1 MKFRYPLLLAA
12 LLFPRSGVPLAAAEP
27 SPDLSAELS
36 LRAAGLSTDGPA
48 LLDFFRKRMQTDVQ
62 PEQLRA
68 LVQQLGDPAP
78 AVWEKAQAELVSRG
92 SVAIPFL
99 RQAARDADAAPLAQ
113 RARYCLQMIESVPAP
128 VGPSGTANSGGLPA
142 NPYTPINPG
151 GNPGPA
157 LPPSLPV
164 AAARLLA
171 LRQPP
176 DAVPVLLAYL
186 PFADDGG
193 VLDEV
198 KTTIASLALKDGR
211 PDPALVRAL
220 EDAVALRRVTAAEV
234 LCQTAHAEPRAS
246 LHKLLQDPKPMVRLR
261 VALALADLVD
271 GDAIPVLIGLL
282 TELPAGETGV
292 AEDYLLSLA
301 GDQAPQVAAGTAP
314 AARQKARDAWTAWWK
329 GQDGSAL
336 LKEIH
341 RRTLPD
347 NDRDRALT
355 LIKQLGDDAFQVREK
370 ASTELQR
377 MGVAI
382 LPLLRQAAGSNDL
395 EVSQRAQKLLANVDK
410 ERTAP
415 LSAITIR
422 LLAYRKPAG
431 AAEELLRYL
440 PLAEDETVAVEVRS
454 ALAAVAVR
462 DGQPD
467 AALVKALGDG
477 VPSRRA
483 AAAEALCRA
492 GAVSERPALRK
503 LLQDPDATVRQQVAL
518 ALAASGDREAV
529 PALIAQLADMPVD
542 QQFLAEEYLSRMAGD
557 RAPSVRPGMD
567 AATRQKARDVWDAWW
582 RQNGP
587 TVSDARLASA
597 RLDVQRQLGYTLL
610 ISMDQGMIQELG
622 RDGKPRWQIAGL
634 QSPVDA
640 QVVSND
646 RILVAEQH
654 ANRVSE
660 RNLRNDIV
668 WQKPVTWPLGCQ
680 RLLNGHT
687 FIVMR
692 NQLLEVDRDGK
703 EVFTHNRPAH
713 DLIAAQKLRDGRIV
727 CLTHG
732 SMCIWLSPAGN
743 EVKSFRINGTIH
755 QANMDVLPN
764 GRILVPLTWNSKVV
778 EYDIDGKP
786 VWEANVPQPLSAV
799 RLANGNTLVATQ
811 SWPAKLIEVDRSGKV
826 TWETQPATRPSRI
839 KRR

>member
-1 MKFRYPLLLAA
+1 MYFRYGILVSA
-12 LLFPRSGVPLAAAEP
+12 LVFLTRCAPLAAAEG

-48 LLDFFRKRMQTDVQ
+48 LLDFFRKRMQTEVQ
-62 PEQLRA
+62 PDQLRS
-68 LVQQLGDPAP
+68 LVQQLGDAAP

-99 RQAARDADAAPLAQ
+99 RQAVKEPDDAALSR
-113 RARYCLQMIESVPAP
+113 RARYCLQLIESVPTPPGQPATA
-128 VGPSGTANSGGLPA
+128 GPYPLNSPGY
-142 NPYTPINPG
+142 PYAMPNPG
-151 GNPGPA
+151 VA

-164 AAARLLA
+164 AAARLVA
-171 LRQPP
+171 RRQPP
-176 DAVPVLLAYL
+176 AAVEVLLGYL

-198 KTTIASLALKDGR
+198 KTAIASLALKDGR

-220 EDAVALRRVTAAEV
+220 EDPVALRRVTAAEV
-234 LCQTAHAEPRAS
+234 LCQTAYGEPRAS

-261 VALALADLVD
+261 VALVLADLAD
-271 GDAIPVLIGLL
+271 GDAIPVLIALL
-282 TELPAGETGV
+282 TELPASETGL

-301 GDQAPQVAAGTAP
+301 GDQAPQVANGTDA
-314 AARQKARDAWTAWWK
+314 AARQKAREAWAAWWK

-336 LKEIH
+336 LKELN

-347 NDRDRALT
+347 ADRTRALS

-370 ASTELQR
+370 ATTELQR
-377 MGVAI
+377 MGGAI
-382 LPLLRQAAGSNDL
+382 LPLLRTAAGNNDL
-395 EVSQRAQKLLANVDK
+395 EVSQRAQKLLAAFDK
-410 ERTAP
+410 DRTAP
-415 LSAITIR
+415 VSAITVR

-431 AAEELLRYL
+431 AAEVLLRYL
-440 PLAEDETVAVEVRS
+440 PLAEDETVATEARA

-467 AALVKALGDG
+467 ASLVKALDDS
-477 VPSRRA
+477 VPLRRA

-492 GAVSERPALRK
+492 GAAGQRPALRK
-503 LLQDPDATVRQQVAL
+503 LLRDPDATVRQQVSL

-529 PALIAQLADMPVD
+529 PVLIAQLGDMPAE
-542 QQFLAEEYLSRMAGD
+542 QQFLAEEYLSRVAGD
-557 RAPSVRPGMD
+557 RAPNIRPGTD
-567 AATRQKARDVWDAWW
+567 AASRQKARDAWDAWW

-587 TVSDARLASA
+587 TVNDARLAGA

-610 ISMDQGMIQELG
+610 ISMDQGLIQELG
-622 RDGKPRWQIAGL
+622 RDGKPRWQITGL
-634 QSPVDA
+634 QGPVDA
-640 QVVSND
+640 QVLPND

-654 ANRVSE
+654 AGRVTE
-660 RNLRNDIV
+660 RNLKNDVV
-668 WQKPVTWPLGCQ
+668 WQKQANWPLGCQ
-680 RLLNGHT
+680 RLPNGHT

-703 EVFTHNRPAH
+703 EVFSYNRPNH

-732 SMCIWLSPAGN
+732 STCVWLSPAGN
-743 EVKSFRINGTIH
+743 EVKSFRINGTMH
-755 QANMDVLPN
+755 QGSMDVLPN
-764 GRILVPLTWNSKVV
+764 GRILVPLTWNNKVV
-778 EYDIDGKP
+778 EYDIDGKA
-786 VWEANVPQPLSAV
+786 VWEATVQQPLSAV
-799 RLANGNTLVATQ
+799 RLPSGNTLIATQ
-811 SWPAKLIEVDRSGKV
+811 SWPAKLVEVDRSGKV
-826 TWETQPATRPSRI
+826 AWENQPATRPSRV